1 MPIRVTCPGCHT
13 RFNVS
18 EKHAGKEGPCP
29 KCKKVITIPTADEE
43 VVIHSP
49 DTAGPKDSQGRS
61 IVAPIRRKETR
72 LSSVQVTLIVTAI
85 VGFFLGAVVMN
96 MMVPDKTKFPMF
108 VIWLAAVLISV
119 PIVFGAYTFLR
130 DQELGSF
137 RGRELWIR
145 VGICSLVYVALW
157 GLMPIAKYAFDGYEL
172 GSWGCAIGG
181 MIAAGAATSM
191 LLLDFDY
198 LMGIVH
204 YGMYL
209 GICLLGRL
217 IVGIG
222 VLPGMLEASDG
233 SDGTVD
239 QAGAFFEP
247 GYILDAFSLFIGLS

>member
-18 EKHAGKEGPCP
+18 EEYAGKEGPCP
-29 KCKKVITIPTADEE
+29 KCKKTIKIPSADEE
-43 VVIHSP
+43 VIIHAP
-49 DTAGPKDSQGRS
+49 DVAGPKDSQGRA
-61 IVAPIRRKETR
+61 IITPLKRNETR
-72 LSSVQVTLIVTAI
+72 LSSVHITLIVAAI
-85 VGFFLGAVVMN
+85 VGFFLGAFVMKV
-96 MMVPDKTKFPMF
+96 MIPDKSKFPVV
-108 VIWLAAVLISV
+108 VIWTAAVLISV
-119 PIVFGAYTFLR
+119 PIVFAAYTFLR
-130 DQELGSF
+130 DQDLGSF

-145 VGICSLVYVALW
+145 VGTCSAVYVGLW
-157 GLMPIAKYAFDGYEL
+157 SLMPLAKYAFSGYEL

-204 YGMYL
+204 YGVYL

-222 VLPGMLEASDG
+222 VLPGMLEAPTHSPSSVETAAQLLD
-233 SDGTVD
+233 
-239 QAGAFFEP
+239 P
-247 GYILDAFSLFIGLS
+247 GNIIDTIIFLVGLS